1 MIIVISYVFHY
12 AITVLK
18 VVATTVIC
26 YFIFTLYY
34 GMYRYKTDE
43 KIRKQSQYNLLN
55 PRYALVPTVILT
67 IVAIGI
73 FYLIWKGIVI

>member
-1 MIIVISYVFHY
+1 MIFVISHAFHY

-18 VVATTVIC
+18 VVATAVIC

-55 PRYALVPTVILT
+55 PKYALIPTVIMT
-67 IVAIGI
+67 ILALVI
-73 FYLIWKGIVI
+73 FYHIWKGIVI

>member
-1 MIIVISYVFHY
+1 MIIVISYAFHY

-18 VVATTVIC
+18 VVATIVIC

>member
-1 MIIVISYVFHY
+1 MIFVISYAFRY

-18 VVATTVIC
+18 VVATAVIC

-55 PRYALVPTVILT
+55 PKYALIPTVIMT
-67 IVAIGI
+67 ILALVI